1 MVFLGIIMDDI
12 ESIEEEEKP
21 NRFTQIIIVLAVV
34 IMVMVFFLGM

>member
-1 MVFLGIIMDDI
+1 MDDI